1 MDKIII
7 TEKIKLLVKI
17 CEQGVENYVIFK
29 CKNTKPREGNEKWS
43 NN

>member
-29 CKNTKPREGNEKWS
+29 CKSEKPRKRNGKRS
-43 NN
+43 